1 MTRETFDSRM
11 KKAQLA
17 LATIVLF
24 ALATISF
31 GAEAAKP
38 ALTKVEPKTVCMITE
53 HAMGKPQIPVTV
65 DGKTYYGCCD
75 MCKKTLATD
84 ATKRVATDPQ
94 SGAEVDKAVAVIA
107 ADADGKIFYFEN
119 EKNLK
124 AYNAKLAKSAE
135 KK

>member
-1 MTRETFDSRM
+1 M
-11 KKAQLA
+11 KKVQLA

-24 ALATISF
+24 ALATMSF
-31 GAEAAKP
+31 GADAPKP

-84 ATKRVATDPQ
+84 ASKRVATDPQ
-94 SGAEVDKAVAVIA
+94 SGAEVDKAVAVIG

-119 EKNLK
+119 DKNLK
-124 AYNAKLAKSAE
+124 AYNAKLAKSAD

>member
-1 MTRETFDSRM
+1 M

-17 LATIVLF
+17 LATVVLF
-24 ALATISF
+24 ALATMTF
-31 GAEAAKP
+31 GANAAKP

-53 HAMGKPQIPVTV
+53 HAMGKPQIPVVV

-84 ATKRVATDPQ
+84 ASKRVATDPQ

-107 ADADGKIFYFEN
+107 EDADGKIFYFAN
-119 EKNLK
+119 EKNLT
-124 AYNAKLAKSAE
+124 AYNAKLAKSGAE

>member
-1 MTRETFDSRM
+1 M
-11 KKAQLA
+11 KKVQLA
-17 LATIVLF
+17 LGILLLF
-24 ALATISF
+24 ALATMSF
-31 GAEAAKP
+31 GADAAQP
-38 ALTKVEPKTVCMITE
+38 ALKKVEPKTVCMITE

-94 SGAEVDKAVAVIA
+94 SGAEVDKASAVIA

-119 EKNLK
+119 DKNLK
-124 AYNAKLAKSAE
+124 AYNAKLAKGGE